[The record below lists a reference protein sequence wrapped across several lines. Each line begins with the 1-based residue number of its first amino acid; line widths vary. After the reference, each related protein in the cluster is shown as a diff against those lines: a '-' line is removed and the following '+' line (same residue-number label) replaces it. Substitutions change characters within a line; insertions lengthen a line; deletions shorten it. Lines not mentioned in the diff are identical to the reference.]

1 MASKEIL
8 TELNVG
14 WIRMS
19 QMVMANIALD
29 MVSIVLSLI
38 PVVYLLGGSRY
49 RQRLNQYFLGV
60 CISNILMVIGDL
72 ADWIIR
78 DATAPSMKM
87 VVSLF
92 SMLFYVAS
100 AFVLYFFGRYI
111 IEYLKITDRAKKGY
125 LAAVTVVCGIQVLFA
140 VISPFTGAFFYV
152 TDAGYQRGELFLIS
166 QLVPLFCY
174 ILFTVLV
181 ILYRKRLAWREVVF
195 FLLYI
200 FVPLGGGATQMFLRG
215 VAVVNIGVALALLFI
230 LVNIQF
236 EHELLIKR
244 QEKELTEERMDIML
258 SQIQPHFLYNS
269 LTAIRRLCDR
279 DPQQAKAAIT
289 DFSMFLRA
297 NMDSLSSRAPIPFEQ
312 ELSHTRHYLALEQQR
327 FQARL
332 QVVYDIGCEDFS
344 VPPLTLQPIVENAVR
359 HGVLRREEGGTVT
372 ISTKDTATAYV
383 ITVADDG
390 VGFQPDT
397 AAESR
402 SHIGIE
408 NVRSRLAALCG
419 GTLDIQSMADAGTI
433 VTITIPKEA

>member
-1 MASKEIL
+1 MS
-8 TELNVG
+8 
-14 WIRMS
+14 RM
-19 QMVMANIALD
+19 VTANIALD
-29 MVSIVLSLI
+29 IVSIVLSLI

-60 CISNILMVIGDL
+60 CVSNILMVIGDL
-72 ADWIIR
+72 ADWVIR
-78 DATAPSMKM
+78 DASAPLMKL
-87 VVSLF
+87 VVTLF
-92 SMLFYVAS
+92 SVLFYVAS

-111 IEYLKITDRAKKGY
+111 IEYLNITDRAKKGY
-125 LAAVTVVCGIQVLFA
+125 LSAVTVVCAVQIFFA
-140 VISPFTGAFFYV
+140 AISPFTGAFFYV
-152 TDAGYQRGELFLIS
+152 TDAGYQRGGLFMIS

-174 ILFTVLV
+174 LLFTALV
-181 ILYRKRLAWREVVF
+181 ILYRNRLVWREVVF

-269 LTAIRRLCDR
+269 LTAIRRLCDH

-289 DFSMFLRA
+289 DFALFLRA
-297 NMDSLSSRAPIPFEQ
+297 NMDSLASRAPIPFEK
-312 ELSHTRHYLALEQQR
+312 ELNHTRHYLALEQQR
-327 FQARL
+327 FQERL
-332 QVVYDIGCEDFS
+332 QVAYHIGCEDFS

-359 HGVLRREEGGTVT
+359 HGVLRREEGGSVTV
-372 ISTKDTATAYV
+372 STTETATAYV

-390 VGFQPDT
+390 VGFQPDA
-397 AAESR
+397 AAESC

-419 GTLDIQSMADAGTI
+419 GTLDIQSVAGAGTT
-433 VTITIPKEA
+433 VTITIRKED

>member
-1 MASKEIL
+1 
-8 TELNVG
+8 
-14 WIRMS
+14 MS
-19 QMVMANIALD
+19 QMVTANIALD
-29 MVSIVLSLI
+29 IVSIVLSLI

-60 CISNILMVIGDL
+60 CVSNILMVIGDL
-72 ADWIIR
+72 ADWIIQ
-78 DATAPSMKM
+78 DAATPSMKL
-87 VVSLF
+87 VVSL
-92 SMLFYVAS
+92 SSVLFYVAS

-111 IEYLKITDRAKKGY
+111 IEYLKITDRAKKSY
-125 LAAVTVVCGIQVLFA
+125 LAAVTAVCGIQIFFA
-140 VISPFTGAFFYV
+140 VISPVTGAFFYV
-152 TDAGYQRGELFLIS
+152 TDAGYQRGGLFLIS

-174 ILFTVLV
+174 LLFTVLV
-181 ILYRKRLAWREVVF
+181 IRYRNRLVWREVVF

-215 VAVVNIGVALALLFI
+215 MAVVNIGVALALLFI

-269 LTAIRRLCDR
+269 LTAIRRLCDH

-289 DFSMFLRA
+289 DFALFLRA
-297 NMDSLSSRAPIPFEQ
+297 NMDSLASRAPIPFEQ

-332 QVVYDIGCEDFS
+332 RVVYDIGCEDFS

-359 HGVLRREEGGTVT
+359 HGVLRREKGGTVT
-372 ISTKDTATAYV
+372 ISTRETATAYLV
-383 ITVADDG
+383 TVADDG
-390 VGFQPDT
+390 VGFQQSS

-408 NVRSRLAALCG
+408 NVRGRLAALCG
-419 GTLDIQSMADAGTI
+419 GKLEIASTADVGTA
-433 VTITIPKEA
+433 VTITIPKED